1 MEEFRPPTSQTESNN
16 DQAENKLPIQ
26 FKVEEYLFAIL
37 IILSI
42 IGIAVTNYANVYALK
57 YWLFM
62 VPVFA
67 GVSLYY
73 GWIREHDYDKQNIPK
88 IIKDQVLLWI
98 GLLAAVLMVLL
109 LVNYGSLNARDAGYF
124 IIILLSLTTYIVG
137 IHYEWRLIVLAVLLG
152 LTAGVA
158 ALVEHFFWM
167 MLVLAIVAGALV
179 VYKKRKNY

>member
-1 MEEFRPPTSQTESNN
+1 MEEFKAPTSQSESY
-16 DQAENKLPIQ
+16 DEENEITPLSQ
-26 FKVEEYLFAIL
+26 FKVEEYLFASL

-42 IGIAVTNYANVYALK
+42 VGIAVSNYANDYALK

-67 GVSLYY
+67 AVSIYY
-73 GWIREHDYDKQNIPK
+73 RWIGEQDRKQNIPS
-88 IIKDQVLLWI
+88 IIKDQILHWA
-98 GLLAAVLMVLL
+98 GLLVAVLMVLL

-124 IIILLSLTTYIVG
+124 LIILLSLTTYIAG

-158 ALVEHFFWM
+158 ALVEHFFWI
-167 MLVLAIVAGALV
+167 MLVVALLASALV
-179 VYKKRKNY
+179 VYRKRRNY